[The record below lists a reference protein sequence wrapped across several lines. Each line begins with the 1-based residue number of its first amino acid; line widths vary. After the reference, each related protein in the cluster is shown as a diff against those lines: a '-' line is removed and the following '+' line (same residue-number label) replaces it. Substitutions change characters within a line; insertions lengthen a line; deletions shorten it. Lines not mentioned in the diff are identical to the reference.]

1 MFDRLKKL
9 FKRAEK
15 EVAEKVEQKIEAV
28 PPVEEERLAPEVLE
42 AMREVEAEKARAAKR
57 APAKEI
63 APIKEVKPRE
73 EAKPAK
79 KPDTPRVERVE
90 KPEKPI
96 KIEKPKVEETKK
108 AEKEHVEE
116 MRVEASR
123 EAPKTE
129 EVPEVEEVGVKEIPY
144 GEAEAAEL
152 KKAEERKGADERVGK
167 KIRFGLGARIKTA
180 LGAKARLSESE
191 IGDITWNLQMGLMES
206 DVAMEVADAIT
217 AELKQKL
224 SFAEFKDPRGQVR
237 GIFKETLVDILE
249 AGGKLDFFDF
259 IKKHQKP
266 VNIVFF
272 GINGCGKTTTVAK
285 LAHQLKGK
293 GFSVIVAAGDTFRA
307 GAQEQ
312 LGKHAERIGVEM
324 IHHQRG
330 GDAAA
335 VIFDAVKHANAESID
350 IVLADTSGR
359 MQSDTDL
366 MGEMEK
372 IVRVNKPDLKIFV
385 GDALTGNDAVE
396 QARVFND
403 RIGIDAAILAKCD
416 ASKGGAAL
424 SVSYITKKPIVFLG
438 MGQGYDDLKPFDA
451 RQFVDEI
458 I

>member
-15 EVAEKVEQKIEAV
+15 EVAEKVEQKIDVTSPAEL
-28 PPVEEERLAPEVLE
+28 EERLAPEVLE

-63 APIKEVKPRE
+63 KPLKEVVKE

-79 KPDTPRVERVE
+79 KPEKPKVERV
-90 KPEKPI
+90 EKPI
-96 KIEKPKVEETKK
+96 KIEKPKVEE
-108 AEKEHVEE
+108 AIE
-116 MRVEASR
+116 
-123 EAPKTE
+123 E
-129 EVPEVEEVGVKEIPY
+129 EVPIEEVPEKAPEVEEVTPEEVSY
-144 GEAEAAEL
+144 GEAKAAEL

-224 SFAEFKDPRGQVR
+224 SSAEFKDPRGQVR

-312 LGKHAERIGVEM
+312 LGKHAERVGVEM

-403 RIGIDAAILAKCD
+403 RIGIDASILAKCD

-424 SVSYITKKPIVFLG
+424 SVSYITKKPIAFLG

>member
-15 EVAEKVEQKIEAV
+15 EVAEKVEQKIEAA
-28 PPVEEERLAPEVLE
+28 PPIEKEERLAPEVLE
-42 AMREVEAEKARAAKR
+42 AMREVEAERIKEVKKV
-57 APAKEI
+57 PAKEI
-63 APIKEVKPRE
+63 KPPK
-73 EAKPAK
+73 EAKPKEEPKPEK
-79 KPDTPRVERVE
+79 KPEKVE
-90 KPEKPI
+90 KPKVEKPVEKPI
-96 KIEKPKVEETKK
+96 KIEKPVKIEEPKVERVIEEEPPIEEL
-108 AEKEHVEE
+108 AE
-116 MRVEASR
+116 A
-123 EAPKTE
+123 E
-129 EVPEVEEVGVKEIPY
+129 EVTPEEVSY

-152 KKAEERKGADERVGK
+152 KKAEERKGADERVAK

-224 SFAEFKDPRGQVR
+224 SSAEFKDPKGQVR

-249 AGGKLDFFDF
+249 TGGRMDFFDF
-259 IKKHQKP
+259 VKKHPKP
-266 VNIVFF
+266 LKIVFF

-403 RIGIDAAILAKCD
+403 RIGIDASILAKCD